1 MMKNTLGAIECGG
14 LDARP
19 TELTGNRQ
27 RKKYITEYD
36 CANLRLELELWTDS
50 KHCVDHPQDYPL
62 LKSRTSPPG
71 TRAPVTISAI
81 HVPSFSPSRLL
92 YFLIL

>member
-1 MMKNTLGAIECGG
+1 MMKNILGAIECGG

-50 KHCVDHPQDYPL
+50 KHCIDHRQDYPL
-62 LKSRTSPPG
+62 LKSRTSSRQG
-71 TRAPVTISAI
+71 CLSQ
-81 HVPSFSPSRLL
+81 SPQSTSLPFHHRGCCIFLL
-92 YFLIL
+92 L